1 MSAETISSTG
11 SRPSAGSPQA
21 RPVVRPV
28 VGVLADGTPIYAPL
42 GEVSVSGPRVMCH
55 LCGRLYRSVA
65 AHLRAH
71 GWTKVQYADAVG
83 LERGQSL
90 EGPDTRKL
98 RSAAFTARLV
108 FDPAIRDGSA
118 AGRRRARA
126 GDLTRDA
133 ASAAQGRRFPEQ
145 RRRKA
150 AQARAAVRPSV
161 IAQVSRERADR
172 NLAAV
177 AGRAARQHGF
187 SDLGAFV
194 VARAQAGHSMAE
206 ISREAGLHKDWLS
219 RHLRRVDPAA
229 AAAAAGLR
237 RDRPDAAWLPA
248 LRRAGFHDVAS
259 FLNDRHLEEHQ
270 TVHAIAA
277 EVGVSHHAVESA
289 LRRHGLARTT
299 HAAKRHAAQERAA
312 QVAADL
318 GYKSVAEY
326 ISVRRDGG
334 STWMAMSVES
344 GQPPSWLRRHATSRQ

>member
-1 MSAETISSTG
+1 MSAEATSSTG
-11 SRPSAGSPQA
+11 DGPSAGPP
-21 RPVVRPV
+21 RPGPVVRPV
-28 VGVLADGTPIYAPL
+28 VGVLADGSPFYAAL

-55 LCGRLYRSVA
+55 LCGRLFRSVS

-71 GWTKVQYADAVG
+71 GWTKVQYAEAFG

-90 EGPDTRKL
+90 EGPETRKL
-98 RSAAFTARLV
+98 RSVAFTARLV
-108 FDPAIRDGSA
+108 FDPAIRAGSA

-150 AQARAAVRPSV
+150 AQARAAVPPSV

-177 AGRAARQHGF
+177 ASRAARQLGF
-187 SDLGAFV
+187 SDPGAFV
-194 VARAQAGHSMAE
+194 LARAQAGRSMAE

-229 AAAAAGLR
+229 AAAAARLLR
-237 RDRPDAAWLPA
+237 HRPDAAWLPA
-248 LRRAGFHDVAS
+248 LRRAGYSDVPS
-259 FLNDRHLEEHQ
+259 YLRDRNIEQHQ

-277 EVGVSHHAVESA
+277 EVGVSPHAVDSA

-299 HAAKRHAAQERAA
+299 HAAKRHAARERAA
-312 QVAADL
+312 RVADGL
-318 GYKSVAEY
+318 GYQSIADY
-326 ISVRRDGG
+326 ISDRRDGG
-334 STWMAMSVES
+334 WTGTAMSVES
-344 GQPPSWLRRHATSRQ
+344 GQPLSWLRRHATDR